1 MASSSSRRGGGGS
14 ALVLAILL
22 VAFAFFFSR
31 TNLASSPARKS
42 SSVTKRSLEES
53 AVRYNGRG
61 VGAHRRGKMSDYV
74 RKRTA
79 QCDEAGGWRSVDAA
93 REGVLSTYLFGDRF
107 VKPTKV
113 LDPKEERYLS
123 IRACEVVDDGEGREE
138 GGTGWQIY
146 RFGPFVGVGGTDWHQ
161 VWVRPLPVPR
171 RAKFITGKVSA
182 PVDETGRV
190 LGHPPVYSHHV
201 HIAYNGVN
209 HCLESHGD
217 TTCSEDLGGTSC
229 YLRTYP
235 EGHGLPFNASSGDH
249 FALTFHLN
257 DIREYPAPP
266 MVFYQEIALKWSA
279 GDREGRTRPVSCAVQ
294 HMHPGGG
301 HPFATTLVTRR
312 PSFLWS
318 TTKWMVDGKVLVSQ
332 RDQQPWFHAH
342 RKFCQA
348 AWVFAASPEQL
359 GLTTDLLRQVD
370 DSEGEQRTGENDLVW
385 TPEAEDPVQ
394 ALVDRV
400 LASEAGM
407 ESLRCWL
414 MDSESERVL
423 EHVRGTDSS
432 PSHPEAWRQ
441 NWRDGWYDR
450 AGELHCDRE
459 WSFRKGDNYTVV
471 TLNGLDERIPPSD
484 LETLTQH
491 GALLLAYESMDEAV
505 GEHGPSWEVF
515 APYSTDLHV
524 MYVLASNWTPKT
536 YRGVPYE
543 LLPPTTREEK
553 FNRLFKEELGLP
565 LVGQILAG
573 HDQER
578 LIYGTKKHEVYN
590 QAVQAIQAEAA

>member
-1 MASSSSRRGGGGS
+1 MVHDDDE
-14 ALVLAILL
+14 ALL
-22 VAFAFFFSR
+22 
-31 TNLASSPARKS
+31 
-42 SSVTKRSLEES
+42 SLGD
-53 AVRYNGRG
+53 Y
-61 VGAHRRGKMSDYV
+61 RRGKMSDYV
-74 RKRTA
+74 RKRTR
-79 QCDEAGGWRSVDAA
+79 QCDEAGGWESIDMA
-93 REGVLSTYLFGDRF
+93 REGIFNTYLFGDKSF
-107 VKPTKV
+107 VPNHN
-113 LDPKEERYLS
+113 DYPKEERYVS
-123 IRACEVVDDGEGREE
+123 MRTCEVVDDGEGREA

-146 RFGPFVGVGGTDWHQ
+146 RFGPFVGMGGSDWHQ
-161 VWVRPLPVPR
+161 VWVHPLPAPR
-171 RAKFITGKVSA
+171 RAKFITGKLAA
-182 PVDETGRV
+182 PVDEAGRV
-190 LGHPPVYSHHV
+190 LGHPPLYSHHV
-201 HIAYNGVN
+201 HIEYNGVM
-209 HCLESHGD
+209 HSLETHGD

-229 YLRTYP
+229 YLRSFP
-235 EGHGLPFNASSGDH
+235 EGHGLPFNATDGSFFSLN
-249 FALTFHLN
+249 FMLN

-279 GDREGRTRPVSCAVQ
+279 REDATKPVSIQVA
-294 HMHPGGG
+294 HMPSSETEKARG

-491 GALLLAYESMDEAV
+491 GALLLAYESTGV
-505 GEHGPSWEVF
+505 QSGPVTTELY
-515 APYSTDLHV
+515 APYQTDQE
-524 MYVLASNWTPKT
+524 YSYSIASNWRLREPKPD
-536 YRGVPYE
+536 RVGRDHPYWPE
-543 LLPPTTREEK
+543 HPLYGAYTDIHYLLTRELGIPHHLNVLVTRDKSTLARRYRMKTHE
-553 FNRLFKEELGLP
+553 LWKEARRALGLEDYSENEQCP
-565 LVGQILAG
+565 SFCDAS
-573 HDQER
+573 
-578 LIYGTKKHEVYN
+578 
-590 QAVQAIQAEAA
+590 